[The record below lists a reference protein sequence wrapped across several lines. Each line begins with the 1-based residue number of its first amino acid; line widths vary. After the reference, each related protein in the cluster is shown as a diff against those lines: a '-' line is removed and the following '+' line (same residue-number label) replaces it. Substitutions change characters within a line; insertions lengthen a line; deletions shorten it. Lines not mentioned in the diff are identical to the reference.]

1 MKAVFADTSYYVAL
15 LSDRDVHH
23 AAAISYGASESVSIV
38 TTEFVLIEVATFFRR
53 PADRVGFVRF
63 DAHLRSDSQATVLPA
78 TAELYKSGLALFAAR
93 PDKEWSLTDCT
104 SFAVMTE
111 RKLTDA
117 LTADVHFVQ
126 AGFKALLLDGST

>member
-1 MKAVFADTSYYVAL
+1 
-15 LSDRDVHH
+15 
-23 AAAISYGASESVSIV
+23 
-38 TTEFVLIEVATFFRR
+38 
-53 PADRVGFVRF
+53 
-63 DAHLRSDSQATVLPA
+63 
-78 TAELYKSGLALFAAR
+78 LYKSGLALSTAR